1 MIKEGDRVQVVD
13 KLLEKPCYII
23 DFLPRQVPED
33 GGGQFFEVED
43 YFLNHVER
51 YRLQDRFIRILLKI
65 MCYYPVAVHWREW
78 IEQPAPGQIVEI
90 MDIIFAKHS
99 GDMNMLIT
107 SKDVLIQFGSDCLNI
122 SIYNP
127 DDEMCELLEQIATSE
142 GMFWRKA
149 E

>member
-1 MIKEGDRVQVVD
+1 MQIVDR
-13 KLLEKPCYII
+13 LLECPCYII
-23 DFLPRQVPED
+23 DFLPRQVPKD
-33 GGGQFFEVED
+33 CGGQFFEVES
-43 YFLNHVER
+43 YFLKHAEC
-51 YRLQDRFIRILLKI
+51 YGLQDRFIRIILKT
-65 MCYYPVAVHWREW
+65 MCYYPVSVYWGEW
-78 IEQPAPGQIVEI
+78 LEQPTPEQVVEI
-90 MDIIFAKHS
+90 MDTIYAKHS

-127 DDEMCELLEQIATSE
+127 DEEMCELLEQIVASE

>member
-1 MIKEGDRVQVVD
+1 MQTVD

-23 DFLPRQVPED
+23 DFLPRQVPKD
-33 GGGQFFEVED
+33 CGGQFFEVES
-43 YFLNHVER
+43 YFLNHAECYGLR
-51 YRLQDRFIRILLKI
+51 DRFIRIILKI
-65 MCYYPVAVHWREW
+65 MCYYPVSVHWREW
-78 IEQPAPGQIVEI
+78 TEQPTPGQVVEI
-90 MDIIFAKHS
+90 MDTIFEKHS

-127 DDEMCELLEQIATSE
+127 NEEMSELLEKIAASE

>member
-1 MIKEGDRVQVVD
+1 
-13 KLLEKPCYII
+13 
-23 DFLPRQVPED
+23 
-33 GGGQFFEVED
+33 
-43 YFLNHVER
+43 
-51 YRLQDRFIRILLKI
+51 
-65 MCYYPVAVHWREW
+65 MCYYPVSVHWREW
-78 IEQPAPGQIVEI
+78 IEQPTPGKVVEI
-90 MDIIFAKHS
+90 MDTIFEKHS

-127 DDEMCELLEQIATSE
+127 NEEMSELLEKIAASE